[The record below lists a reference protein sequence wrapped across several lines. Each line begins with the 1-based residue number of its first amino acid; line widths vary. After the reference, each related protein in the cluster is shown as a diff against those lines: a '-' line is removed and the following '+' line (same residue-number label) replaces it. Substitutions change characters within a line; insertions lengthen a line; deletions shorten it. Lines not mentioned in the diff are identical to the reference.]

1 MSKFARKK
9 IRHDDE
15 TRAKIQA
22 ALIINRLHDCI
33 EGKLE
38 LTTQQVTSAKIL
50 LNKVL
55 PDLSAQSAG
64 AGQDGELYGVKEMLD
79 DLNGRSAGLPEAQRP
94 TIQ

>member
-1 MSKFARKK
+1 MAARTGK

-15 TRAKIQA
+15 TRAKIKA
-22 ALIINRLHDCI
+22 AQIINRLQACVD
-33 EGKLE
+33 GLVE
-38 LTTQQVTSAKIL
+38 LSPQQVSCAKIL

-64 AGQDGELYGVKEMLD
+64 AGQDGQLYGVKEMLD
-79 DLNGRSAGLPEAQRP
+79 DLNGRSAGLPENQRP